1 MGPVQER
8 KRTEQQVSMEYED
21 EPIPGLPGRLPPG
34 EAILWQ
40 GAPDWQG
47 VARGVFHT
55 RLVAMWFVAVASL
68 AFLAGGTGVTGAA
81 ITLAVAVL
89 GLAILGILARA
100 QAKSTIY
107 TLTNKRVVLRFGVAL
122 PKCVNVPLS
131 LVGRA
136 DVKPAGKGMV
146 DISLTP
152 TVRFPLAYLQMWPH
166 VRPWKFGSPQP
177 MLRAVPE
184 SFVPLLADALA
195 KADPARN
202 AAASPDAVRAPAM
215 LGAAA

>member
-1 MGPVQER
+1 
-8 KRTEQQVSMEYED
+8 MEYED

-34 EAILWQ
+34 ENILWQ
-40 GAPDWQG
+40 GRPDWQG

-55 RLVAMWFVAVASL
+55 RLVAIWFVFVASL
-68 AFLAGGTGVTGAA
+68 AFLAGGTGLKGAI
-81 ITLAVAVL
+81 ITLGVAGL
-89 GLAILGILARA
+89 GLALLGILARA

-136 DVKPAGKGMV
+136 DAKPAGTGLV
-146 DISLTP
+146 DVSLTP

-184 SFVPLLADALA
+184 AFLPMLSDALA
-195 KADPARN
+195 KADPASG
-202 AAASPDAVRAPAM
+202 AAANPDAVANPAM
-215 LGAAA
+215 LGVAA

>member
-1 MGPVQER
+1 
-8 KRTEQQVSMEYED
+8 MEYED

-34 EAILWQ
+34 EVIIWQ
-40 GAPDWQG
+40 GTPDWLG

-55 RLVAMWFVAVASL
+55 RLVAVWFLFVASM
-68 AFLAGGTGVTGAA
+68 AFVAGGTGVLGALT
-81 ITLAVAVL
+81 TLAVAMLGLGVL
-89 GLAILGILARA
+89 GVLARA

-122 PKCVNVPLS
+122 PKCVNVPLA
-131 LVGRA
+131 LVGTA
-136 DVKPAGKGMV
+136 DAKPAGTGLV
-146 DISLTP
+146 DVSLTP

-184 SFVPLLADALA
+184 DFVPKLADALA
-195 KADPARN
+195 KADPARV
-202 AAASPDAVRAPAM
+202 AASPDAVPARAM
-215 LGAAA
+215 VGAAA

>member
-1 MGPVQER
+1 
-8 KRTEQQVSMEYED
+8 MEYED

-34 EAILWQ
+34 EEILWQ
-40 GAPDWQG
+40 GTPDWRG

-55 RLVAMWFVAVASL
+55 RLVAVWFIFVASL
-68 AFLAGGTGVTGAA
+68 AFVAGGTGIVGALTTLGVA
-81 ITLAVAVL
+81 LLGLGVLAV
-89 GLAILGILARA
+89 LARA

-131 LVGRA
+131 LVGSA
-136 DVKPAGKGMV
+136 DAKPAGAGLV
-146 DISLTP
+146 DVSLTP

-184 SFVPLLADALA
+184 AFVPQLADALM
-195 KADPARN
+195 KADPAR
-202 AAASPDAVRAPAM
+202 AAAAPDAAATPAM
-215 LGAAA
+215 VGAAA

>member
-1 MGPVQER
+1 
-8 KRTEQQVSMEYED
+8 MEYED

-34 EAILWQ
+34 EVIIWQ
-40 GAPDWQG
+40 GTPDWLG

-55 RLVAMWFVAVASL
+55 RLVTIWFLIVAGM
-68 AFLAGGTGVTGAA
+68 AFVAGGTGLVGALT
-81 ITLAVAVL
+81 TLGVAVL
-89 GLAILGILARA
+89 GLALLALLARL

-136 DVKPAGKGMV
+136 DAKPAGSGMV
-146 DISLTP
+146 DVSLTP

-177 MLRAVPE
+177 MLRSVPE
-184 SFVPLLADALA
+184 AFVPVLADALV
-195 KADPARN
+195 KADPAKRAVEN
-202 AAASPDAVRAPAM
+202 PDVETSDS
-215 LGAAA
+215 LIGAAA

>member
-1 MGPVQER
+1 
-8 KRTEQQVSMEYED
+8 MEYED

-34 EAILWQ
+34 EEIIWQ
-40 GAPDWQG
+40 GTPDWRG

-55 RLVAMWFVAVASL
+55 RLVAIWFLIVAGF
-68 AFLAGGTGVTGAA
+68 AFVAGGTGLMGA
-81 ITLAVAVL
+81 ITTLGVAVL
-89 GLAILGILARA
+89 GLALLAVLARA

-107 TLTNKRVVLRFGVAL
+107 TLTNRRVVLRFGVAL

-136 DVKPAGKGMV
+136 DAKPAGKGMV
-146 DISLTP
+146 DVSLTP

-177 MLRAVPE
+177 MLRSVPE
-184 SFVPLLADALA
+184 AFVPILADALV
-195 KADPARN
+195 KADPAKR
-202 AAASPDAVRAPAM
+202 AVETPDVEATPS
-215 LGAAA
+215 LIGAAA

>member
-1 MGPVQER
+1 
-8 KRTEQQVSMEYED
+8 MEYED

-34 EAILWQ
+34 EEILWQ
-40 GAPDWQG
+40 GTPDWRG

-55 RLVAMWFVAVASL
+55 RLVAAWFVFVASL
-68 AFLAGGTGVTGAA
+68 AFVAGGTGLSGAL
-81 ITLAVAVL
+81 ITLAVAAL
-89 GLAILGILARA
+89 GLAVLAVLARA
-100 QAKSTIY
+100 QARSTIY

-131 LVGRA
+131 LVGKA
-136 DVKPAGKGMV
+136 DAKPAGNGLV
-146 DISLTP
+146 DVSLTP

-184 SFVPLLADALA
+184 AFVPLLADALA
-195 KADPARN
+195 KADPARV
-202 AAASPDAVRAPAM
+202 AASPDAAPAPAM
-215 LGAAA
+215 VGAAA

>member
-1 MGPVQER
+1 
-8 KRTEQQVSMEYED
+8 MEYED

-34 EAILWQ
+34 ENILWQ
-40 GAPDWQG
+40 GTPDWRG

-55 RLVAMWFVAVASL
+55 RLVTIWFLFVASL
-68 AFLAGGTGVTGAA
+68 AFVAGGTGLSGAL
-81 ITLAVAVL
+81 ITLAVALL
-89 GLAILGILARA
+89 GLAVLGVLARA

-122 PKCVNVPLS
+122 PKCVNVPLA
-131 LVGRA
+131 LVGKA
-136 DVKPAGKGMV
+136 DAKPAGPGMV
-146 DISLTP
+146 DVSLTP

-184 SFVPLLADALA
+184 AFVPMLADALA
-195 KADPARN
+195 KADPAKT
-202 AAASPDAVRAPAM
+202 AAASADAAAAPAM
-215 LGAAA
+215 VGAAA

>member
-1 MGPVQER
+1 
-8 KRTEQQVSMEYED
+8 MEYED

-34 EAILWQ
+34 EAIIWQ
-40 GAPDWQG
+40 GTPDWRG

-55 RLVAMWFVAVASL
+55 RAVAIWFVFVASL
-68 AFLAGGTGVTGAA
+68 AFVAGGTGISGAL
-81 ITLAVAVL
+81 ITLAVALL
-89 GLAILGILARA
+89 GLGVLAVLARA

-122 PKCVNVPLS
+122 PKCVNVPLA
-131 LVGRA
+131 LIGTA
-136 DVKPAGKGMV
+136 DAKPAGAGMV
-146 DISLTP
+146 DVSLTP

-184 SFVPLLADALA
+184 SLLPLLADALA
-195 KADPARN
+195 KADPAR
-202 AAASPDAVRAPAM
+202 AAIDASASADM
-215 LGAAA
+215 IGAAA